1 MRNGAS
7 ITGILLFSLSQS
19 CLAATNGA
27 PETYQRKCEVI
38 DGVVVCKSLADELA
52 NLPPQEKGERL
63 YQEADKRHGP
73 LMGYG
78 SPGYGD
84 SQSKFIALI
93 KDPSGRQDTRE
104 IRLKYLENTPDGNKR
119 LMIFDKPKDLKRHA
133 MLTIS
138 HKDGADEQW
147 TYDPDNKQI
156 KRIQSNNAFTPLS
169 GTDIT
174 FEDISSQDVAK
185 YQYEYLKDA
194 QLDGQRCYVVNRIPK
209 DKYSGYQRL
218 ETWIDKS
225 TYLVRKID
233 YYDRQGS
240 LLKTLTLDSYQQYND
255 KYWRAGEMRMENHK
269 TGGSTELVW
278 SEYRF
283 DTGLTEQDFSLTSL
297 RNVN

>member
-7 ITGILLFSLSQS
+7 YIGILLFTLSQLS
-19 CLAATNGA
+19 MAASQGGS
-27 PETYQRKCEVI
+27 ESYQRKCEVV
-38 DGVVVCKSLADELA
+38 DGVVVCQSLADELA
-52 NLPPQEKGERL
+52 DLPPAEKGQRL

-84 SQSKFIALI
+84 SQSRFIAVI
-93 KDPSGRQDTRE
+93 KHPDGRQDVRE

-147 TYDPDNKQI
+147 TYDPETKQV

-174 FEDISSQDVAK
+174 FEDISSQDIAK
-185 YQYEYLKDA
+185 YQYEYLNDTRM
-194 QLDGQRCYVVNRIPK
+194 DGQLCYVVNRIPK
-209 DKYSGYQRL
+209 NRYSGYQRL

-225 TYLVRKID
+225 TYLVKKID
-233 YYDRQGS
+233 YYDRSGA
-240 LLKTLTLDSYQQYND
+240 LLKTLTLDSYQQFND
-255 KYWRAGEMRMENHK
+255 KYWRAGEMLMENHQ
-269 TGGSTELVW
+269 TGRSTELLW

-283 DTGLTEQDFSLTSL
+283 NTGLTEQDFTLTSL